1 MENQVFQIQQM
12 LADKLDV
19 YKGRENIYMDDNIWE
34 IQKLFKEEEIKKED
48 GRIEEEEILL
58 IKPYKVLESKSS
70 TPLTTSFIT
79 DEVENLLKY
88 MKFVWSP
95 IQMRLF
101 KPLPYYQSLKFRDE
115 QDSEF
120 WKEIAMALVDQK
132 YNTETVKNGYPI
144 VMFQGGLPHEP
155 YFIAINNQEQ
165 IIIGSSKKTVATYVI
180 GKLEV
185 LI

>member
-1 MENQVFQIQQM
+1 
-12 LADKLDV
+12 
-19 YKGRENIYMDDNIWE
+19 
-34 IQKLFKEEEIKKED
+34 
-48 GRIEEEEILL
+48 
-58 IKPYKVLESKSS
+58 
-70 TPLTTSFIT
+70 
-79 DEVENLLKY
+79 
-88 MKFVWSP
+88 
-95 IQMRLF
+95 MRLF
-101 KPLPYYQSLKFRDE
+101 KPLPYYQSLKFRGE